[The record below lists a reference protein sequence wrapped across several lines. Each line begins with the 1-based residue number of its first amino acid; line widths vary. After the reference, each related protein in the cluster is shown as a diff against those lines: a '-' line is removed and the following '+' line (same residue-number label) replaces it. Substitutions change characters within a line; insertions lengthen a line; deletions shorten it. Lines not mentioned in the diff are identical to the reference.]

1 MVGSTG
7 LSGQDRL
14 EVVFY
19 RRRERVSG
27 FRNYSLAGHQSA
39 ASALSDEPPDEELL
53 RLFVSSGDRA
63 AFAALY
69 RRYQDVVYRFAFQMS
84 GREAIAE
91 DITQET
97 FLRLAGAAHRYDAR
111 QAKVST
117 YLYGIVRNLTRRSLR
132 LDRVLVTLTGT
143 NDDRWRAN
151 EPLAEQS
158 LIERVSKRETIE
170 RVRRAILS
178 LPPRYREVV
187 VLCDL
192 HRRSYADAAAIIGC
206 AEGTVGSRLSRARDL
221 LLEKLRPVNREP
233 KSGAR

>member
-1 MVGSTG
+1 MVRSIGPT
-7 LSGQDRL
+7 GQDRPDATS
-14 EVVFY
+14 
-19 RRRERVSG
+19 RRRSRKVSR
-27 FRNYSLAGHQSA
+27 FRNGSLAAHQSA
-39 ASALSDEPPDEELL
+39 ASALTDERPDEELL
-53 RLFVSSGDRA
+53 RLFVSNRDRA

-84 GREAIAE
+84 GREAVAE

-97 FLRLAGAAHRYDAR
+97 FLMLAAGAHRYDGR
-111 QAKVST
+111 RAKVST

-143 NDDRWRAN
+143 SDDRWKAN

-158 LIERVSKRETIE
+158 LVDEATKRETIE

-206 AEGTVGSRLSRARDL
+206 AEGTVASRLSRARDL
-221 LLEKLRPVNREP
+221 LLAKLRPLRRAEDV
-233 KSGAR
+233 